1 VKKVAAFIVV
11 ILFYVFVAF
20 GFTWAENSG
29 AIDKVI
35 YVLGIDNSSVVQGES
50 IESNGGVIASNMPVP
65 PPPYPEPNQPPDVR
79 MASNMP
85 VPPPPYPEPNQPPDV
100 RMASNMPVPPPP
112 YPEPNQPPNFA

>member
-1 VKKVAAFIVV
+1 MKKVAAFIVV

-35 YVLGIDNSSVVQGES
+35 YSLGIHNSSVVQAELNKNSGDAL
-50 IESNGGVIASNMPVP
+50 VSNMPVP

-79 MASNMP
+79 L
-85 VPPPPYPEPNQPPDV
+85 
-100 RMASNMPVPPPP
+100 ASNMPVPPPP